1 MRGIWIMR
9 KQDLMNNAEFINK
22 AKYIVAKYTNENILK
37 PEQGLI
43 SENEVFV
50 AWYAKVLQNHKALLA
65 TLIEGDQH
73 YYEVTYNGDKK
84 QLYLDVYDKQEN
96 KSFEVEN

>member
-1 MRGIWIMR
+1 MR

-43 SENEVFV
+43 IENEVFFGEKNADLLHIFCTFISV
-50 AWYAKVLQNHKALLA
+50 KKNHTSHSRTNAM
-65 TLIEGDQH
+65 TI
-73 YYEVTYNGDKK
+73 
-84 QLYLDVYDKQEN
+84 
-96 KSFEVEN
+96 